1 MAYDGTSF
9 YEDYNVSNIVSK
21 VNLNSA
27 GSYIIYNVDV
37 YNLGNV
43 LMEIKN
49 INDRSFLSFL
59 RDLESHI
66 GSSVIRGTL
75 IQKINKEEFVN
86 FGDNINQTFKL
97 K

>member
-1 MAYDGTSF
+1 
-9 YEDYNVSNIVSK
+9 
-21 VNLNSA
+21 
-27 GSYIIYNVDV
+27 
-37 YNLGNV
+37 
-43 LMEIKN
+43 MEIKN

-75 IQKINKEEFVN
+75 IQKINKEEYVN

-97 K
+97 N